1 MSDVAPAA
9 GPADGTPATPRTS
22 GTTRRLLLRVLA
34 VLALFVAGGAA
45 GGVLW
50 ERLWDAPIGVA
61 FDGRWFLE
69 PAGPDFSFEGI
80 ALFVLIAFPLGLVL
94 AALVGSWRGH
104 ETLTVV
110 TVLVSASVAAVV
122 MYAVGSALGPPDPQ
136 ALAAG
141 RPDLTPLPGDLGLTA
156 PDQGRVQWHSTALV
170 ALPAGAMTG
179 LVGAYLLGIGGYARR
194 SRG

>member
-1 MSDVAPAA
+1 MSDVTAA
-9 GPADGTPATPRTS
+9 GRPDGSDGPDEPTS
-22 GTTRRLLLRVLA
+22 TTRGLLLRVGS
-34 VLALFVAGGAA
+34 VFALFVAAGAA

-50 ERLWDAPIGVA
+50 ERLWQAPTGLA
-61 FDGRWFLE
+61 YEGHWYLE

-94 AALVGSWRGH
+94 AVLVGLWRGH
-104 ETLTVV
+104 ETVTVV
-110 TVLVSASVAAVV
+110 AVLVSAAVAAVV

-141 RPDLTPLPGDLGLTA
+141 RPDYTPLPGDLGLTA
-156 PDQGRVQWHSTALV
+156 PDRGRVRWHSTALV
-170 ALPAGAMTG
+170 VLPAGAMAG
-179 LVGAYLLGIGGYARR
+179 LVGSYLLGNRGYARR

>member
-9 GPADGTPATPRTS
+9 GPADGKPGTT

-50 ERLWDAPIGVA
+50 ERLWDAPVGLA
-61 FDGRWFLE
+61 FGGRWFLE

-94 AALVGSWRGH
+94 AALVGSRRGH
-104 ETLTVV
+104 ETVTVV
-110 TVLVSASVAAVV
+110 TVLVSAGIAALV

-141 RPDLTPLPGDLGLTA
+141 RPDLTPLPGDLSLTA
-156 PDQGRVQWHSTALV
+156 PDRGRVPWHSTALV

-179 LVGAYLLGIGGYARR
+179 LVGAYLLGIRGFARR

>member
-9 GPADGTPATPRTS
+9 GPADGMPGTTS
-22 GTTRRLLLRVLA
+22 TTRRLLLRVLA

-50 ERLWDAPIGVA
+50 ERLWEAPIGVA

-104 ETLTVV
+104 ETVTVV

>member
-9 GPADGTPATPRTS
+9 GPADGMPGTTS
-22 GTTRRLLLRVLA
+22 TTRRLLLRVLA

-50 ERLWDAPIGVA
+50 ERLWEAPIGVA

-104 ETLTVV
+104 ETVTVV

-136 ALAAG
+136 AQAAG
-141 RPDLTPLPGDLGLTA
+141 RPDLTPLPVDLGLTA

>member
-9 GPADGTPATPRTS
+9 GPADGMPGTTS
-22 GTTRRLLLRVLA
+22 TTRRLLLRVLA